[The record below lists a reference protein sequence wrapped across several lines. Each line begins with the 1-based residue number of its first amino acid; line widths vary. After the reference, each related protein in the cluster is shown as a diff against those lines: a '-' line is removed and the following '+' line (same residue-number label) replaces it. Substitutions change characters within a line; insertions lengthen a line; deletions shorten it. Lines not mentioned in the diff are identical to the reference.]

1 LNDIR
6 IPESTMK
13 SKFLALAATW
23 VLAMPVQ
30 ADDLLQIYHDA
41 QQNDPALASARS
53 IWQATQERLPQA
65 RAGLLP
71 NVAAS
76 AGANV
81 NRYDQHVGAIDGGTY
96 GRNFATGSLSVSAS
110 QPIYRVGNVVSYD
123 QAQEQVAQ
131 ADYVL
136 ATAQQDLMLRVTVAY
151 FDVLLAQYNIEL
163 VVAQKAAVS
172 EQLAQAKRNFEVGVA
187 TITDTNEAQ
196 AKYDQIVASEI
207 STRNDYDNKVAA
219 LRAIINRA
227 PGPLARL
234 TQNFDPQPPDPDNAQ
249 YWIDRALAENLAIRV
264 AQSSLNIATLEIDRQ
279 RAGHL
284 PTVDLV
290 ANYGGSVGNGSSS
303 FGEDFNTRSGLIGIS
318 VNVPIYQGGFV
329 NSKIREAIALQ
340 DNARQALEAARRN
353 AFFNAQTGFAGVQS
367 SVASIKANAQAVHS
381 AEVAYDSNRVG
392 QEVGVRTNLDVL
404 NTQQN
409 VFTARRDLAS
419 AYFNYLISVLRLKSA
434 AGTLTE
440 LDIEDL
446 NRRLR
451 G

>member
-1 LNDIR
+1 
-6 IPESTMK
+6 MK
-13 SKFLALAATW
+13 LKTLAFAAALALALPA
-23 VLAMPVQ
+23 Q

-41 QQNDPALASARS
+41 QQNDPTLASARAV
-53 IWQATQERLPQA
+53 WQATQEKLPQA
-65 RAGLLP
+65 RSALLP
-71 NVAAS
+71 NVSAA
-76 AGANV
+76 AAANL
-81 NRYDQHVGAIDGGTY
+81 NRYDLHVSGIPDAGA
-96 GRNFATGSLSVSAS
+96 GRSFGSGSLSVSAS

-136 ATAQQDLMLRVTVAY
+136 ASAQQDLMLRVTSAY

-163 VVAQKAAVS
+163 VVSQKAAVS

-227 PGPLARL
+227 PGALAKL
-234 TQNFDPQPPDPDNAQ
+234 SQNFDPPLPEPDNAQ
-249 YWIDRALAENLAIRV
+249 YWNDLALRENPAIRV
-264 AQSSLNIATLEIDRQ
+264 AQSTLSIATLEIDRQ
-279 RAGHL
+279 RAAHL

-290 ANYGGSVGNGSSS
+290 ASYGGAVGNGSTN
-303 FGEDFNTRSGLIGIS
+303 FGDNYNSRSGQIGLAL
-318 VNVPIYQGGFV
+318 NVPIYEGGFI
-329 NSKIREAIALQ
+329 NSKVREAIALQ
-340 DNARQALEAARRN
+340 DNARQSLEAARRN
-353 AFFNAQTGFAGVQS
+353 ALFNAQTGFAGVES
-367 SVASIKANAQAVHS
+367 SVASIKANTQAVHS
-381 AEVAYDSNRVG
+381 AEVAYDSNKVG

-404 NTQQN
+404 NTQQD

-419 AYFNYLISVLRLKSA
+419 AYFNYLIGVLRLKA
-434 AGTLTE
+434 AVGTLSE
-440 LDIEDL
+440 QDLEDL
-446 NRRLR
+446 NRRLK

>member
-1 LNDIR
+1 
-6 IPESTMK
+6 MK
-13 SKFLALAATW
+13 PTTFVLAFALAIAI
-23 VLAMPVQ
+23 APSAR
-30 ADDLLQIYHDA
+30 ADDLLRIYHDA
-41 QQNDPALASARS
+41 QQNDPTLASARAM
-53 IWQATQERLPQA
+53 WQATQEKLPQA

-71 NVAAS
+71 NVSADAA
-76 AGANV
+76 ANV
-81 NRYDQHVGAIDGGTY
+81 NRYDQHLSAVEGQNF
-96 GRNFATGSLSVSAS
+96 GRNFGNSSLSVQAS
-110 QPIYRVGNVVSYD
+110 QPIFRVGNVVLYD

-136 ATAQQDLMLRVTVAY
+136 SSAQQDLMLRVTSAY
-151 FDVLLAQYNIEL
+151 FDVLLAQYNTEL

-227 PGPLARL
+227 PGPLAKL
-234 TQNFDPQPPDPDNAQ
+234 SQNFEPSLPEPNDAK
-249 YWIDRALAENLAIRV
+249 YWNDLALRENPAIHV
-264 AQSSLNIATLEIDRQ
+264 AQSTLQIATLEIDRQ
-279 RAGHL
+279 RAAHL

-290 ANYGGSVGNGSSS
+290 ASYGGQYGNGTST
-303 FGEDFNTRSGLIGIS
+303 FAGDFNARSGQIGIAL
-318 VNVPIYQGGFV
+318 NVPIYQGGFINAKV
-329 NSKIREAIALQ
+329 REAIALR
-340 DNARQALEAARRN
+340 DNARQSLEAARRT
-353 AFFNAQTGFAGVQS
+353 ALFNAQTGFSGVES
-367 SVASIKANAQAVHS
+367 SVASIKADEQAVHS
-381 AEVAYDSNRVG
+381 AEVAYDSNKVG

-419 AYFNYLISVLRLKSA
+419 AYFNYLIGVLRLKA
-434 AGTLTE
+434 AVGTLTE
-440 LDIEDL
+440 QDLEDL
-446 NRRLR
+446 NRRLQ

>member
-1 LNDIR
+1 MRLTI
-6 IPESTMK
+6 
-13 SKFLALAATW
+13 LALALTLW
-23 VLAMPVQ
+23 LAAPAR

-41 QQNDPALASARS
+41 QQNDPALGAARAN
-53 IWQATQERLPQA
+53 WQATQERLPQA

-71 NVAAS
+71 NVAAT
-76 AGANV
+76 AGANL
-81 NRYDQHVGAIDGGTY
+81 NRYDQHLSGVPDANLA
-96 GRNFATGSLSVSAS
+96 RNFGTGSLGVSAS
-110 QPIYRVGNVVSYD
+110 QPIYRVGNVVLYD

-151 FDVLLAQYNIEL
+151 FDVLLAQFNIEL

-172 EQLAQAKRNFEVGVA
+172 EQLAQAKRNFEVGVS

-207 STRNDYDNKVAA
+207 STRNDFDNKVAA

-227 PGPLARL
+227 PGPLQRL
-234 TQNFDPQPPDPDNAQ
+234 SQNFEPPLPEPNDQQ
-249 YWIDRALAENLAIRV
+249 YWNDLAMRDNLAIHV
-264 AQSSLNIATLEIDRQ
+264 AQSTLNIATLEIDRQ

-290 ANYGGSVGNGSSS
+290 ASYGGNFGNGSTS
-303 FGEDFNTRSGLIGIS
+303 FGENFNTRSGAIGLA
-318 VNVPIYQGGFV
+318 VNVPLYTGGFV
-329 NSKIREAIALQ
+329 SSKVREAIALQ
-340 DNARQALEAARRN
+340 DNARQSLEAARRN
-353 AFFNAQTGFAGVQS
+353 ALFNAQTGFAGITS
-367 SVASIKANAQAVHS
+367 SVASIKALTQAVHS
-381 AEVAYDSNRVG
+381 AEVAYDSNKVG

-404 NTQQN
+404 NTQQY

-419 AYFNYLISVLRLKSA
+419 AYFNYLIGQLRLRSA
-434 AGTLTE
+434 VGTLNE
-440 LDIEDL
+440 QDIEQL

>member
-1 LNDIR
+1 MRLTIAV
-6 IPESTMK
+6 
-13 SKFLALAATW
+13 LALTVA
-23 VLAMPVQ
+23 LALPAR
-30 ADDLLQIYHDA
+30 ADDLLQVYHDA
-41 QQNDPALASARS
+41 QQNDPALASARA

-71 NVAAS
+71 NVNAA
-76 AGANV
+76 AGANI
-81 NRYDQHVGAIDGGTY
+81 NRYDQHISVGESPNV
-96 GRNFATGSLSVSAS
+96 GRNFAVGSLSVSAS
-110 QPIYRVGNVVSYD
+110 QPIFRVGNVVTYD

-131 ADYVL
+131 ADYQL
-136 ATAQQDLMLRVTVAY
+136 ATAQQDLMLRVTVTY

-207 STRNDYDNKVAA
+207 STRNDYDNKLAA

-234 TQNFDPQPPDPDNAQ
+234 SQNFDPPLPDPNNAQ
-249 YWIDRALAENLAIRV
+249 FWNDLALRENPAIRV
-264 AQSSLNIATLEIDRQ
+264 AQSSLAIATLEIDRQ
-279 RAGHL
+279 RAAHL

-290 ANYGGSVGNGSSS
+290 ASYGGNFGNGSTS
-303 FGEDFNTRSGLIGIS
+303 FGDNFNTRSGQIGIAL
-318 VNVPIYQGGFV
+318 NVPLYQGGFID
-329 NSKIREAIALQ
+329 SKVREAIALQ

-353 AFFNAQTGFAGVQS
+353 ALFNAQTGFAGVES

-381 AEVAYDSNRVG
+381 AEVAYDSNKVG

-409 VFTARRDLAS
+409 VFTTRRDLAS
-419 AYFNYLISVLRLKSA
+419 AYFNYLIGVLRLKAA
-434 AGTLTE
+434 AGTLNE
-440 LDIEDL
+440 LDLEQL

-451 G
+451 S

>member
-1 LNDIR
+1 
-6 IPESTMK
+6 MK
-13 SKFLALAATW
+13 TTLAALAATL
-23 VLAMPVQ
+23 VLALPAH
-30 ADDLLQIYHDA
+30 ADDLLTIYHDA
-41 QQNDPALASARS
+41 QQNDPALASARA
-53 IWQATQERLPQA
+53 IWQATQEKLPQA

-76 AGANV
+76 ASGNV
-81 NRYDQHVGAIDGGTY
+81 NRYDQHLSGPDGGSY
-96 GRNFATGSLSVSAS
+96 GKSFATGSLTVSAS

-123 QAQEQVAQ
+123 QAREQVAQ
-131 ADYVL
+131 ADFVL

-151 FDVLLAQYNIEL
+151 FDILLAQYNVEL

-207 STRNDYDNKVAA
+207 STRNDLDNKVAA

-227 PGPLARL
+227 PGELARL
-234 TQNFDPQPPDPDNAQ
+234 TQNFEPQGPEPDNAQ
-249 YWIDRALAENLAIRV
+249 YWNDKALSDNLAIRV
-264 AQSSLNIATLEIDRQ
+264 ARSSLDIATLEIDRQ

-290 ANYGGSVGNGSSS
+290 ASYGGSIGNASTS
-303 FGEDFNTRSGLIGIS
+303 FPDNFNTRSGLVGVA

-329 NSKIREAIALQ
+329 NSRIREAIALQ
-340 DNARQALEAARRN
+340 DNARQSLEAARRN
-353 AFFNAQTGFAGVQS
+353 ALFNAQTGFTGVES

-381 AEVAYDSNRVG
+381 AEVAYESNRVG

-409 VFTARRDLAS
+409 VFTARRDLAQS
-419 AYFNYLISVLRLKSA
+419 YFNYLISVLRLKA
-434 AGTLTE
+434 AVGTLTE
-440 LDIEDL
+440 QDIDQL

>member
-1 LNDIR
+1 
-6 IPESTMK
+6 MK
-13 SKFLALAATW
+13 ATLAALAATL
-23 VLAMPVQ
+23 VLALPAR
-30 ADDLLQIYHDA
+30 ADDLLTIYHDA
-41 QQNDPALASARS
+41 QQNDPALASARA
-53 IWQATQERLPQA
+53 IWQATQEKLPQA

-71 NVAAS
+71 NVSAS
-76 AGANV
+76 ASGNV
-81 NRYDQHVGAIDGGTY
+81 NRYDQHLSGADGGSF
-96 GRNFATGSLSVSAS
+96 GKSFAIGSLTVSAS
-110 QPIYRVGNVVSYD
+110 QPIFRVGNVVSYD
-123 QAQEQVAQ
+123 QAREQVAQ

-151 FDVLLAQYNIEL
+151 FDILLAQYNVEL

-196 AKYDQIVASEI
+196 AKYDQIVAAEI
-207 STRNDYDNKVAA
+207 STRNDLDNKVAA

-234 TQNFDPQPPDPDNAQ
+234 AQNFEPQGPEPDNAQ
-249 YWIDRALAENLAIRV
+249 FWNDKALSDNLAIRV
-264 AQSSLNIATLEIDRQ
+264 AQSSLDIATLEIDRQ

-290 ANYGGSVGNGSSS
+290 ASYGGSIGNASTS
-303 FGEDFNTRSGLIGIS
+303 FPDNFNTRSGQVGVAVS
-318 VNVPIYQGGFV
+318 VPIYQGGFV
-329 NSKIREAIALQ
+329 NSRIREAIALQ
-340 DNARQALEAARRN
+340 DNARQSLEAARRN
-353 AFFNAQTGFAGVQS
+353 ALFNAQTGFTGVQS

-381 AEVAYDSNRVG
+381 AEVAYESNRVG

-409 VFTARRDLAS
+409 VFTARRDLAQS
-419 AYFNYLISVLRLKSA
+419 YFNYLISVLRLKA
-434 AGTLTE
+434 AVGTLTE
-440 LDIEDL
+440 QDIEAL

>member
-1 LNDIR
+1 
-6 IPESTMK
+6 MK
-13 SKFLALAATW
+13 LKTLALAVIFAYA
-23 VLAMPVQ
+23 LPAQ
-30 ADDLLQIYHDA
+30 ADNLLQIYHDA
-41 QQNDPALASARS
+41 QQSDPALASARAV
-53 IWQATQERLPQA
+53 WQATQERLPQA
-65 RAGLLP
+65 RSALLP
-71 NVAAS
+71 NIGAS
-76 AGANV
+76 AEASV
-81 NRYDQHVGAIDGGTY
+81 NRYDLHLSGADGGST
-96 GRNFATGSLSVSAS
+96 GRNFGMGSLSVSAT
-110 QPIYRVGNVVSYD
+110 QPIYRVGNVVAYD

-151 FDVLLAQYNIEL
+151 FDVLLAQYNVEL

-207 STRNDYDNKVAA
+207 STRNDYDNRVAA

-234 TQNFDPQPPDPDNAQ
+234 AQNFDPPPPQPDNAQ
-249 YWIDRALAENLAIRV
+249 YWNDLALRENPAIRV
-264 AQSSLNIATLEIDRQ
+264 AQSSLQIATLEIDRQ
-279 RAGHL
+279 RAAHL

-290 ANYGGSVGNGSSS
+290 ASYGGNIGNGSTS
-303 FGEDFNTRSGLIGIS
+303 FDNNFNTRSGQIGLAL
-318 VNVPIYQGGFV
+318 NVPIYEGGFI
-329 NSKIREAIALQ
+329 NSKVREAIAQQ
-340 DNARQALEAARRN
+340 DNARQSLEAARRN
-353 AFFNAQTGFAGVQS
+353 ALFNAQTGFAGVES

-381 AEVAYDSNRVG
+381 AEVAYDSNKVG

-419 AYFNYLISVLRLKSA
+419 AYFNYLIGVLRLKAS
-434 AGTLTE
+434 AGTLNE
-440 LDIEDL
+440 QDLVAL
-446 NRRLR
+446 NRRLTN
-451 G
+451 

>member
-1 LNDIR
+1 
-6 IPESTMK
+6 MK
-13 SKFLALAATW
+13 ATLAALAATL
-23 VLAMPVQ
+23 VLALPAR
-30 ADDLLQIYHDA
+30 ADDLLTIYHDA
-41 QQNDPALASARS
+41 QQNDPALASARA
-53 IWQATQERLPQA
+53 IWQATQEKLPQA

-71 NVAAS
+71 NVSAS
-76 AGANV
+76 ASGNV
-81 NRYDQHVGAIDGGTY
+81 NRYDQHLSGADGGSF
-96 GRNFATGSLSVSAS
+96 GKSFAIGSLTVSAS
-110 QPIYRVGNVVSYD
+110 QPIFRVGNVVSYD
-123 QAQEQVAQ
+123 QAREQVAQ

-151 FDVLLAQYNIEL
+151 FDILLAQYNVEL

-196 AKYDQIVASEI
+196 AKYDQIVAAEI
-207 STRNDYDNKVAA
+207 STRNDLDNKVAA
-219 LRAIINRA
+219 LRALINRA

-234 TQNFDPQPPDPDNAQ
+234 AQNFEPQGPEPDNAQ
-249 YWIDRALAENLAIRV
+249 FWNDKALSDNLAIRV
-264 AQSSLNIATLEIDRQ
+264 AQSSLDIATLEIDRQ

-290 ANYGGSVGNGSSS
+290 ASYGGSIGNASTS
-303 FGEDFNTRSGLIGIS
+303 FPDNFNTRSGQVGVAVS
-318 VNVPIYQGGFV
+318 VPIYQGGFV
-329 NSKIREAIALQ
+329 NSRIREAIALQ
-340 DNARQALEAARRN
+340 DNARQSLEAARRN
-353 AFFNAQTGFAGVQS
+353 ALFNAQTGFTGVQS

-381 AEVAYDSNRVG
+381 AEVAYESNRVG

-409 VFTARRDLAS
+409 VFTARRDLAQS
-419 AYFNYLISVLRLKSA
+419 YFNYLISVLRLKA
-434 AGTLTE
+434 AVGTLTE
-440 LDIEDL
+440 QDIEAL

>member
-1 LNDIR
+1 MK
-6 IPESTMK
+6 IPLAALAVTLV
-13 SKFLALAATW
+13 LALPAR
-23 VLAMPVQ
+23 
-30 ADDLLQIYHDA
+30 ADDLLTIYHDA
-41 QQNDPALASARS
+41 QQNDPALASARA

-71 NVAAS
+71 NVSAS
-76 AGANV
+76 AQGSV
-81 NRYDQHVGAIDGGTY
+81 NRYDQHVSGENGGSFGKSY
-96 GRNFATGSLSVSAS
+96 GIGSLTVSAS
-110 QPIYRVGNVVSYD
+110 QPIFRVGNVVSYD

-151 FDVLLAQYNIEL
+151 FDILLAQYNVEL

-207 STRNDYDNKVAA
+207 STRNDLDNKVAA

-227 PGPLARL
+227 PGDLARL
-234 TQNFDPQPPDPDNAQ
+234 TQNFEPPGPDPDNAQ
-249 YWIDRALAENLAIRV
+249 FWNDKALSDNLQIRV
-264 AQSSLNIATLEIDRQ
+264 ARSSLDIATLEIDRQ

-290 ANYGGSVGNGSSS
+290 ASYGGSIGNASVS
-303 FGEDFNTRSGLIGIS
+303 FPDSFNTRSGLVGVA

-340 DNARQALEAARRN
+340 DNARQSLEAARRN
-353 AFFNAQTGFAGVQS
+353 ALFNAQTGFAGVQS
-367 SVASIKANAQAVHS
+367 SVASIKANKQAVHS
-381 AEVAYDSNRVG
+381 AEVAYESNRVG

-409 VFTARRDLAS
+409 VFTARRDLAQS
-419 AYFNYLISVLRLKSA
+419 YFNYLISVLRLKA
-434 AGTLTE
+434 AVGTLTE
-440 LDIEDL
+440 QDIELL

>member
-1 LNDIR
+1 MH
-6 IPESTMK
+6 PMK
-13 SKFLALAATW
+13 LKTLALAVIFAFA
-23 VLAMPVQ
+23 LPAQ
-30 ADDLLQIYHDA
+30 ADNLLQIYHDA
-41 QQNDPALASARS
+41 QQSDPALASARA

-65 RAGLLP
+65 RSALLP
-71 NVAAS
+71 NVGAS
-76 AGANV
+76 AGASV
-81 NRYDQHVGAIDGGTY
+81 NRYDLHLSAADGGST
-96 GRNFATGSLSVSAS
+96 GRNFGLGSLSVSAS
-110 QPIYRVGNVVSYD
+110 QPIFRVGNVVAYD

-207 STRNDYDNKVAA
+207 STRNDYDNKIAA

-234 TQNFDPQPPDPDNAQ
+234 EQNFEPAPPEPDNAQ
-249 YWIDRALAENLAIRV
+249 FWNDLALRENPAIRV
-264 AQSSLNIATLEIDRQ
+264 AQSSLQIATLEIDRQ
-279 RAGHL
+279 RAAHL

-290 ANYGGSVGNGSSS
+290 ASYGGNVGNGSTS
-303 FGEDFNTRSGLIGIS
+303 FDNNFNTRSGQIG
-318 VNVPIYQGGFV
+318 VALNVPIYEGGFI
-329 NSKIREAIALQ
+329 NSKVREAIAQ
-340 DNARQALEAARRN
+340 QENARQSLEAARRN
-353 AFFNAQTGFAGVQS
+353 ALFNAQTGFAGVES
-367 SVASIKANAQAVHS
+367 SVASIKANAQAVRS
-381 AEVAYDSNRVG
+381 AEVAYDSNKVG

-409 VFTARRDLAS
+409 VFTTRRDLAS
-419 AYFNYLISVLRLKSA
+419 AYFNYLISVLRLKAS
-434 AGTLTE
+434 AGTLNE
-440 LDIEDL
+440 QDMAAL
-446 NRRLR
+446 NRRLS

>member
-1 LNDIR
+1 MH
-6 IPESTMK
+6 PMK
-13 SKFLALAATW
+13 LKTLALAVIFAFA
-23 VLAMPVQ
+23 LPAQ
-30 ADDLLQIYHDA
+30 ADNLLQIYHDA
-41 QQNDPALASARS
+41 QQSDPALASARA

-65 RAGLLP
+65 RSALLP
-71 NVAAS
+71 NVGVS
-76 AGANV
+76 AGASV
-81 NRYDQHVGAIDGGTY
+81 NRYDLHLSGADGGST
-96 GRNFATGSLSVSAS
+96 GRNFGLGSLSVSAS
-110 QPIYRVGNVVSYD
+110 QPIYRVGNVVAYD

-227 PGPLARL
+227 PGPLAKL
-234 TQNFDPQPPDPDNAQ
+234 AQNFEPSPPEPDNAQ
-249 YWIDRALAENLAIRV
+249 FWNDLALREYPAIRV
-264 AQSSLNIATLEIDRQ
+264 AQSSLQIATLEIDRQ
-279 RAGHL
+279 RAAHL
-284 PTVDLV
+284 PTVDLI
-290 ANYGGSVGNGSSS
+290 ASYGGNIGNGSTS
-303 FGEDFNTRSGLIGIS
+303 FDNNFNTRSGQIGLAL
-318 VNVPIYQGGFV
+318 NVPIYEGGFI
-329 NSKIREAIALQ
+329 NSKVREAIAQQ
-340 DNARQALEAARRN
+340 DNARQSLEAARRN
-353 AFFNAQTGFAGVQS
+353 ALFNAQTGFAGVES

-381 AEVAYDSNRVG
+381 AEVAYDSNKVG

-409 VFTARRDLAS
+409 VFTTRRDLAS
-419 AYFNYLISVLRLKSA
+419 AYFNYLIGVLRLKA
-434 AGTLTE
+434 AVGTLNE
-440 LDIEDL
+440 QDLLEL
-446 NRRLR
+446 NRRLTS
-451 G
+451 

>member
-1 LNDIR
+1 
-6 IPESTMK
+6 MK
-13 SKFLALAATW
+13 SKILALAATIA
-23 VLAMPVQ
+23 LALPAQ

-81 NRYDQHVGAIDGGTY
+81 NRYDQHLSRVDGGSY

-136 ATAQQDLMLRVTVAY
+136 ATAQQDLMLRTTVAY

-249 YWIDRALAENLAIRV
+249 YWIDRALGDNLAIRV

-290 ANYGGSVGNGSSS
+290 ANYGGSYGNGSSS
-303 FGEDFNTRSGLIGIS
+303 FGEDFNTRSGLIGIA

-329 NSKIREAIALQ
+329 NSKVREAVALQ
-340 DNARQALEAARRN
+340 DNARQSLEAARRN
-353 AFFNAQTGFAGVQS
+353 ALFNAQTGFAGVQS

>member
-1 LNDIR
+1 L
-6 IPESTMK
+6 
-13 SKFLALAATW
+13 
-23 VLAMPVQ
+23 
-30 ADDLLQIYHDA
+30 
-41 QQNDPALASARS
+41 
-53 IWQATQERLPQA
+53 
-65 RAGLLP
+65 
-71 NVAAS
+71 
-76 AGANV
+76 
-81 NRYDQHVGAIDGGTY
+81 
-96 GRNFATGSLSVSAS
+96 GSLSVSAS
-110 QPIYRVGNVVSYD
+110 QHIFRVGNVVAYD

-207 STRNDYDNKVAA
+207 STRNDYDNKIAA

-234 TQNFDPQPPDPDNAQ
+234 EQNFEPAPPEPDNAQ
-249 YWIDRALAENLAIRV
+249 FWNDLALRENPAIRV
-264 AQSSLNIATLEIDRQ
+264 AQSSLQIATLEIDRQ
-279 RAGHL
+279 RAAHL

-290 ANYGGSVGNGSSS
+290 ASYGGNVGNGSTS
-303 FGEDFNTRSGLIGIS
+303 FDNNFNTRSGQIG
-318 VNVPIYQGGFV
+318 VALNVPIYEGGFI
-329 NSKIREAIALQ
+329 NSKVREAIAQ
-340 DNARQALEAARRN
+340 QENARQSLEAARRN
-353 AFFNAQTGFAGVQS
+353 ALFNAQTGFAGVES
-367 SVASIKANAQAVHS
+367 SVASIKANAQAVRS
-381 AEVAYDSNRVG
+381 AEVAYDSNKVG

-409 VFTARRDLAS
+409 VFTTRRDLAS
-419 AYFNYLISVLRLKSA
+419 AYFNYLISVLRLKAS
-434 AGTLTE
+434 AGTLNE
-440 LDIEDL
+440 QDMAAL
-446 NRRLR
+446 NRRLS

>member
-1 LNDIR
+1 
-6 IPESTMK
+6 MK
-13 SKFLALAATW
+13 LKTLALAVIFAFA
-23 VLAMPVQ
+23 LPAQ
-30 ADDLLQIYHDA
+30 ADNLLQIYHDA
-41 QQNDPALASARS
+41 QQSDPALASARA

-65 RAGLLP
+65 RSALLP
-71 NVAAS
+71 NIGAS
-76 AGANV
+76 AGASV
-81 NRYDQHVGAIDGGTY
+81 NRYDLHLSAADGGST
-96 GRNFATGSLSVSAS
+96 GRNFGLGSLSVSAS
-110 QPIYRVGNVVSYD
+110 QPIFRVGNVVAYD

-207 STRNDYDNKVAA
+207 STRNDYDNKIAA

-234 TQNFDPQPPDPDNAQ
+234 EQNFEPAPPEPDNAQ
-249 YWIDRALAENLAIRV
+249 FWNDLALRENPAIRV
-264 AQSSLNIATLEIDRQ
+264 AQSSLQIATLEIDRQ
-279 RAGHL
+279 RAAHL

-290 ANYGGSVGNGSSS
+290 ASYGGNVGNGSTS
-303 FGEDFNTRSGLIGIS
+303 FDNNFNTRSGQIG
-318 VNVPIYQGGFV
+318 VALNVPIYEGGFI
-329 NSKIREAIALQ
+329 NSKVREAIAQ
-340 DNARQALEAARRN
+340 QENARQSLEAARRN
-353 AFFNAQTGFAGVQS
+353 ALFNAQTGFAGVES
-367 SVASIKANAQAVHS
+367 SVASIKANAQAVRS
-381 AEVAYDSNRVG
+381 AEVAYDSNKVG

-409 VFTARRDLAS
+409 VFTTRRDLAS
-419 AYFNYLISVLRLKSA
+419 AYFNYLISVLRLKAS
-434 AGTLTE
+434 AGTLNE
-440 LDIEDL
+440 QDMAAL
-446 NRRLR
+446 NRRLS

>member
-1 LNDIR
+1 
-6 IPESTMK
+6 MK
-13 SKFLALAATW
+13 LSILALAAM
-23 VLAMPVQ
+23 LAVALPAQ
-30 ADDLLQIYHDA
+30 ADNLLQIYHDA
-41 QQNDPALASARS
+41 QQNDPALASARA

-71 NVAAS
+71 NVNGSAA
-76 AGANV
+76 ANV
-81 NRYDQHVGAIDGGTY
+81 NRYDQHLSGVQGGST
-96 GRNFATGSLSVSAS
+96 GRNFGIGSLSVSAS
-110 QPIYRVGNVVSYD
+110 QPIFRVGNVVSYN

-136 ATAQQDLMLRVTVAY
+136 ASAQQDLMVRVTAVY

-234 TQNFDPQPPDPDNAQ
+234 AQNFEPTPPEPNNAQ
-249 YWIDRALAENLAIRV
+249 FWNDLALRENPAIHV
-264 AQSSLNIATLEIDRQ
+264 AQSTLDIATLEIDRQ

-290 ANYGGSVGNGSSS
+290 ASYGGTFGSGSTS
-303 FGEDFNTRSGLIGIS
+303 FGEDFNTRSGQVGIAL
-318 VNVPIYQGGFV
+318 NVPIYQGGYI

-340 DNARQALEAARRN
+340 DNARQSLEAARRN
-353 AFFNAQTGFAGVQS
+353 ALFNAQTGFAGVES

-381 AEVAYDSNRVG
+381 AEVAYDSNKVG

-404 NTQQN
+404 NTQQA

-419 AYFNYLISVLRLKSA
+419 AYFSYLIGVLRLKASV
-434 AGTLTE
+434 GTLNE
-440 LDIEDL
+440 QDLEDL
-446 NRRLR
+446 NRRLQ